1 MVDQKDFAAKAGIEP
16 WQPLMEV
23 ADFNS
28 LIAFSQEHQVPVFA
42 LEQKH
47 TDQTG
52 AIWDRTEQSMMSF
65 EQAFDEFAERLLKLT
80 A

>member
-1 MVDQKDFAAKAGIEP
+1 MVDQKAFAAKAGIEP

-42 LEQKH
+42 LQQKH
-47 TDQTG
+47 S
-52 AIWDRTEQSMMSF
+52 EQSGAVWEQTEKSMRSF
-65 EQAFDEFAERLLKLT
+65 EQAFDECAERLLKLIE
-80 A
+80 